1 MKYTLT
7 VDSGGTFTD
16 IVAIDE
22 TGKTTMTKAHT
33 TPADVTIG
41 TMNAIEKMAGRLG
54 ISQRELLGDTG
65 MIVHGT
71 TQATNIVATMSGA
84 KVGGIF
90 SQGFRDR
97 LTFLHVAKADMDS
110 PLTER
115 YARMYDFD
123 LDYPEQLAERR
134 CMVDI
139 EERLLNN
146 GDVWMPLNEEDVRAK
161 VRFLKDEKCDSI
173 AVCLLYSYLNNAHEL
188 RVAEIIKEEYPEAS
202 VSLSHQVI
210 PIQGEVRR
218 WSTTMFDAYVAPKIR
233 GYVDRI
239 FGKLRDAGY
248 MGTLVFMQ
256 CNGGVASPEVVKT
269 VPTKLLISGPAAGPS
284 TAIALG
290 KPHGINNIISVD
302 MGGTSFDAAVIPEGR
317 INTTNDLVIHD
328 KKFALPAIE
337 VNAIGAGGG
346 SIASVDNNGKLQ
358 VGPKSA
364 GGAPGPACY
373 GIGGTEPTVTDADV
387 VLGYI
392 DPDYFLGG
400 ETKLD
405 KSLSEKVIEEKV
417 AKPLGLTV
425 PEAAAA
431 IYTVINNKMAHEVE
445 LVFSRKGY
453 DPRDFMII
461 GAGGASAVHVAKIAQ
476 DLGISGF
483 MIPKMAPVYC
493 AYGMLYA
500 DVKHDYIRSYFGLL
514 DEFDFDKVDALF
526 GEMEAEGR
534 SLIEKDG
541 VDSKEIEI
549 VKRFD
554 IKYYGETR
562 DMSIE
567 LPGPGAVT
575 KETLSYVADVFHE
588 THERVI
594 GNSNP
599 AYPLQIVALHL
610 SVSYKTKAPSP
621 LRVARGNE
629 DASEAIKGRRDAWF
643 DGKFQTVN
651 IYDGESMKAGNIVEG
666 PCIIEEQMTTLVV
679 PAGFRMELDDYGNY
693 LKKS

>member
-16 IVAIDE
+16 VVAIDSS
-22 TGKTTMTKAHT
+22 GKTSMAKAHT
-33 TPADVTIG
+33 TPDDVTIG
-41 TMNAIEKMAGRLG
+41 TMNAIEKIAERIGMTRE
-54 ISQRELLGDTG
+54 ELLANTG

-71 TQATNIVATMSGA
+71 TQATNIVATLSGA

-115 YARMYDFD
+115 YARMYDFE

-134 CMVDI
+134 CMVDV
-139 EERLLNN
+139 EERLLND
-146 GDVWMPLNEEDVRAK
+146 GSVWTPLNEEDVREK
-161 VRFLKDEKCDSI
+161 IRFLKAEGCESI
-173 AVCLLYSYLNNAHEL
+173 AVCLLYSYLNNANEL
-188 RVAEIIKEEYPEAS
+188 RVAEIIEEEYPEAS
-202 VSLSHQVI
+202 VSLSHKVI

-218 WSTTMFDAYVAPKIR
+218 WSTTMFDAYVAPRIR
-233 GYVDRI
+233 EYVDRI
-239 FGKLRDAGY
+239 LGKLKDAGY
-248 MGTLVFMQ
+248 NGTLVFMQ
-256 CNGGVASPEVVKT
+256 CNGGVASPDVVKE
-269 VPTKLLISGPAAGPS
+269 VPSKLLISGPAAGPS

-290 KPHGINNIISVD
+290 KPHGVNNIISVD

-317 INTTNDLVIHD
+317 INTTNDLVVSD
-328 KKFALPAIE
+328 KKFALPTIE
-337 VNAIGAGGG
+337 VNAVGAGGG
-346 SIASVDNNGKLQ
+346 SIASVDANGKLQ

-387 VLGYI
+387 ALGYI
-392 DPDYFLGG
+392 DPNYFLGG

-405 KSLSEKVIEEKV
+405 KSLAEKAIEAKV
-417 AKPLGLTV
+417 AKPLGLSV

-431 IYTVINNKMAHEVE
+431 IYTVINNKMAHKVE

-483 MIPKMAPVYC
+483 MIPKIAPVYC

-500 DVKHDYIRSYFGLL
+500 DVKHDYIRPYFGLFG
-514 DEFDFDKVDALF
+514 EFDFDKVNALF
-526 GEMEAEGR
+526 DEMEAKGR
-534 SLIEKDG
+534 ELISKDG
-541 VDSKEIEI
+541 VEAKDIRI

-554 IKYYGETR
+554 MKYYGETR

-567 LPGPGAVT
+567 LPDAGVVA
-575 KETLSYVADVFHE
+575 KDTLDHVAAVFHE

-594 GNSNP
+594 GNSNTT
-599 AYPLQIVALHL
+599 YPLQVVALHL
-610 SVSYKTKAPSP
+610 AASYMTKAPLP
-621 LRVARGNE
+621 LQVERGSE
-629 DASEAIKGRRDAWF
+629 DASAAVKGQREAWF
-643 DGKFQTVN
+643 DDCFKLVK
-651 IYDGESMKAGNIVEG
+651 IYDGELMKAGNIVEG
-666 PCIIEEQMTTLVV
+666 PCIIEERMTTLVV
-679 PAGFRMELDDYGNY
+679 PTGFRMEVDDYGNY
-693 LKKS
+693 LKK